1 MNTIIPE
8 SKISLRNL
16 NKSFGNKIILNNIN
30 LTIQKGESIAIIG
43 ESGTGKSVLLKC
55 IIGLVQP
62 DSGSL
67 SIDGKEISM
76 MTHKERT
83 MLNSRF
89 GVLFQGGALFD
100 SLTIWEN
107 ISFGLLQEKKLN
119 KKNAKEKAIQ
129 IMSEVELDASVSN
142 SYPSELSGGMQKR
155 VALARAIATEPEILV
170 FDEPTTGLDPITS
183 NVINDLIIKSVRVLG
198 ATAISVRH
206 DISSVKK
213 IADSVAMLHE
223 GRFVWQGSAD
233 KIEKSQNDYVTNF
246 INGVSNN
253 QSLPSSRP

>member
-1 MNTIIPE
+1 
-8 SKISLRNL
+8 
-16 NKSFGNKIILNNIN
+16 
-30 LTIQKGESIAIIG
+30 
-43 ESGTGKSVLLKC
+43 
-55 IIGLVQP
+55 
-62 DSGSL
+62 
-67 SIDGKEISM
+67 
-76 MTHKERT
+76 
-83 MLNSRF
+83 
-89 GVLFQGGALFD
+89 
-100 SLTIWEN
+100 
-107 ISFGLLQEKKLN
+107 
-119 KKNAKEKAIQ
+119 
-129 IMSEVELDASVSN
+129 MSEVELDASVSN

-198 ATAISVRH
+198 ATAISVSH